1 MLPWV
6 KILLYCYLPK
16 WRLCFFNVV
25 NLHKIKF
32 IKKKVKFTVD
42 ILTILYYYIN
52 DCILIFL

>member
-6 KILLYCYLPK
+6 KILLYCYLPNGG
-16 WRLCFFNVV
+16 FVFYVV
-25 NLHKIKF
+25 NLHKINF

-52 DCILIFL
+52 NCILIFL